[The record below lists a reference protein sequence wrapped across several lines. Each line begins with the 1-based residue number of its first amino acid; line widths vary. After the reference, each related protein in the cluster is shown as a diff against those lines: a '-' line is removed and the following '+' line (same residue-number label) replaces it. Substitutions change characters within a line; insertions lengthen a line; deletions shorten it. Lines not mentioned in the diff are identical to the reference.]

1 MPKTPYSIAV
11 LRQKQSQNTQFLGLT
26 VCVNFFQEMR
36 MAKDAAEGIKRIM
49 NSLQYT
55 YSVHVSSSQ
64 LLNVSSRLKSTQVD
78 MPLSSQ
84 VKSSRMC
91 SSRPP
96 STWGHFCV
104 KLGHVSVPQR
114 LAGLIRSYIPCTL

>member
-1 MPKTPYSIAV
+1 MKH
-11 LRQKQSQNTQFLGLT
+11 F
-26 VCVNFFQEMR
+26 
-36 MAKDAAEGIKRIM
+36 M

-55 YSVHVSSSQ
+55 YSIHASSSQ
-64 LLNVSSRLKSTQVD
+64 LLSISSRSKSTQVD

-96 STWGHFCV
+96 STWGHF
-104 KLGHVSVPQR
+104 
-114 LAGLIRSYIPCTL
+114 